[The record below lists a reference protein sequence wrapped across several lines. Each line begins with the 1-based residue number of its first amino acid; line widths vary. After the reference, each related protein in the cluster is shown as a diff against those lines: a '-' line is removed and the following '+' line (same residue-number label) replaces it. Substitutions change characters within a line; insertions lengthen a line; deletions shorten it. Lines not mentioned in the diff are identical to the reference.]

1 MSDLFHESL
10 AVADIRAVCQVMAD
24 VSRHTYQVLSKRAD
38 RMADLL
44 SNELREFASLPHIW
58 WGTSVENRRHGLP
71 RIAHLQRI
79 PAKVRFLSVEPLLE
93 DLAHLDLQGIHWVI
107 AGGESGPKARPMA
120 ENWVRSIRDQCR
132 AQHVPYF
139 FKQWGG
145 RNKKAA
151 GRVLDG
157 RTWDEMPELV
167 QVGLERLA

>member
-1 MSDLFHESL
+1 
-10 AVADIRAVCQVMAD
+10 MAD

-38 RMADLL
+38 RMGGLML

-79 PAKVRFLSVEPLLE
+79 LAKVRFLSVEPLLE
-93 DLAHLDLQGIHWVI
+93 DLGALDLQGIHWVI

-120 ENWVRSIRDQCR
+120 ENWVRSIRDQCQALPR
-132 AQHVPYF
+132 PLLLSS
-139 FKQWGG
+139 G
-145 RNKKAA
+145 AA
-151 GRVLDG
+151 GTKRLPGRVLDG